1 MTTFN
6 PRRTVFRPSWQLANQ
21 QRDIK
26 LSYAIC
32 IRDRTKGGIAM
43 KTIGKY
49 LTLLSIAAILVGP
62 IGCKKTDD
70 GEGAAE
76 QAGKTIDKGLERA
89 GQETG
94 KLIERAGEAMQK
106 AGENL
111 QDKSSKQ

>member
-1 MTTFN
+1 
-6 PRRTVFRPSWQLANQ
+6 VFRPSWQLANQ

-26 LSYAIC
+26 LSYAG

-94 KLIERAGEAMQK
+94 KLMERAGEAMQK

-111 QDKSSKQ
+111 QEKSSKQ

>member
-6 PRRTVFRPSWQLANQ
+6 PRRTVFRPSWQLANG

-26 LSYAIC
+26 VILC
-32 IRDRTKGGIAM
+32 DLHQRQNEGRDSM

-62 IGCKKTDD
+62 IGCKRTDE
-70 GEGAAE
+70 GEGSAE
-76 QAGKTIDKGLERA
+76 QAGKKIDKALERA

-94 KLIERAGEAMQK
+94 KLMERAGEAMQK

>member
-1 MTTFN
+1 
-6 PRRTVFRPSWQLANQ
+6 
-21 QRDIK
+21 
-26 LSYAIC
+26 
-32 IRDRTKGGIAM
+32 M

-49 LTLLSIAAILVGP
+49 FTILAVATVLFGP
-62 IGCKKTDD
+62 IGCKKTED

-94 KLIERAGEAMQK
+94 KLMERAGEAMQK

-111 QDKSSKQ
+111 QEKSK

>member
-1 MTTFN
+1 
-6 PRRTVFRPSWQLANQ
+6 
-21 QRDIK
+21 
-26 LSYAIC
+26 
-32 IRDRTKGGIAM
+32 M

-94 KLIERAGEAMQK
+94 KLMERAGEAMQK

>member
-1 MTTFN
+1 
-6 PRRTVFRPSWQLANQ
+6 VFRPSWQLANQ

-26 LSYAIC
+26 LSDAIC

-43 KTIGKY
+43 KTFGKY
-49 LTLLSIAAILVGP
+49 LTWLSIAAILIGP
-62 IGCKKTDD
+62 IGCKRTDE
-70 GEGAAE
+70 GEGSAE
-76 QAGKTIDKGLERA
+76 QAGKKIDKALERA

-94 KLIERAGEAMQK
+94 KLMERAGEAMQK

>member
-1 MTTFN
+1 VLG
-6 PRRTVFRPSWQLANQ
+6 RLELANQ
-21 QRDIK
+21 QWDIK
-26 LSYAIC
+26 LFMPSASEQ
-32 IRDRTKGGIAM
+32 KEGGIAM

-70 GEGAAE
+70 GEGSAE
-76 QAGKTIDKGLERA
+76 QAGKKIDRALERA

-94 KLIERAGEAMQK
+94 KLMERAGEAMQK